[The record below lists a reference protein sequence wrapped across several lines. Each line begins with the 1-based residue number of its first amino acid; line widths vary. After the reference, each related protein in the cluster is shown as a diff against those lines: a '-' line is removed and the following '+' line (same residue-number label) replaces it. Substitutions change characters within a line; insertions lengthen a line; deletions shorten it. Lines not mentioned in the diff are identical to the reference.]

1 MVHKDGFAGPILHF
15 RGCDAKGLHLAA
27 ITVRPRGASS
37 PGALTTQNGAVQPVL
52 LAQVAGLSVWRHDFT
67 LAEGDAGYGLDGR
80 DHPVETRLD
89 GDIRI
94 AFVSCNGEEN
104 GDLDR
109 DGDERNLMW
118 ARLAADHARAPFA
131 LLLQGGD

>member
-67 LAEGDAGYGLDGR
+67 LAEGEGVRFAFDDSQDA
-80 DHPVETRLD
+80 E
-89 GDIRI
+89 
-94 AFVSCNGEEN
+94 FV
-104 GDLDR
+104 
-109 DGDERNLMW
+109 
-118 ARLAADHARAPFA
+118 APDP
-131 LLLQGGD
+131 GHRVTS